1 MADSTLTRKTS
12 NEEDVRPYR
21 NPTQVDG
28 EHAPKAYERI
38 LFKELGKLA
47 P

>member
-1 MADSTLTRKTS
+1 VVDSKLSRKTS
-12 NEEDVRPYR
+12 NEEDVYPYR

-28 EHAPKAYERI
+28 EHAPKAFERI
-38 LFKELGKLA
+38 LFKELGKFA